1 LRHFCLYEFAFK
13 PRVDL
18 ILRTV
23 PVMNLQFNSKLGS
36 LSGMTEVDPNEAKTF
51 KAMLGQTS
59 HKDVESEL
67 GNSRIL
73 LKSSQAS

>member
-1 LRHFCLYEFAFK
+1 
-13 PRVDL
+13 
-18 ILRTV
+18 
-23 PVMNLQFNSKLGS
+23 MNLQFNSKLGS

-67 GNSRIL
+67 GNSRLL